1 MFEHVSYHSVLVQ
14 GLLRDQRADRLLYS
28 ACFAV
33 FLSPSLYPLHV
44 NHRTGWCMLPKKRK
58 AGTDD
63 HIVLTD
69 ESYVMTLSETEFL
82 TLEGVKVQN
91 LQLVD

>member
-1 MFEHVSYHSVLVQ
+1 
-14 GLLRDQRADRLLYS
+14 
-28 ACFAV
+28 
-33 FLSPSLYPLHV
+33 
-44 NHRTGWCMLPKKRK
+44 MLPKKRK